1 MTAPLSCENRGERR
15 ASHEPGVP
23 WPERYPTGMREA
35 PPWQD
40 VLEFWFGDCVA
51 EPRLIDARIRLWF
64 RSDAGI
70 DAEIAR
76 RFGERVDA
84 ALADGLGAWAEEPHG
99 RLALVLLLDQFTRNV
114 FRGSAR
120 AFAGDERALALA
132 REGIARGHDQALAPI
147 ERAFLGLPL
156 EHAEDVAVQAL
167 SVERA
172 RLVLECLPR
181 GPLRHHLGEFLK
193 AAEEHA
199 ETVRRFGRYPH
210 RNRVLGRASTPEEIA
225 WLDENGRRWGQ

>member
-1 MTAPLSCENRGERR
+1 MTT
-15 ASHEPGVP
+15 VQ
-23 WPERYPTGMREA
+23 
-35 PPWQD
+35 PWQGI
-40 VLEFWFGDCVA
+40 LEFWFGDCLDDTRRI
-51 EPRLIDARIRLWF
+51 EARIGFWF
-64 RSDAGI
+64 RTDVETDKSI
-70 DAEIAR
+70 RE
-76 RFGERVDA
+76 RFGQHIEQ
-84 ALADGLGAWAEEPHG
+84 ALAGELDHWAGDPHG

-156 EHAEDVAVQAL
+156 EHAEDVSVQAL
-167 SVERA
+167 SVAQA
-172 RLVLECLPR
+172 RMNHESAPQ

-199 ETVRRFGRYPH
+199 ATVHRFGRYPH
-210 RNRVLGRASTPEEIA
+210 RNRALGRDSTNEEAA
-225 WLDENGRRWGQ
+225 WLEQGGKGWGQ